1 MCPITVHGD
10 AIGVA
15 SHMMADMP
23 RWKPD
28 ARQRL
33 VVAALHLF
41 AEQGYD
47 DTTVAQIA
55 ERAGLTRSTFHRH
68 FGDKREILTA
78 GHKTLSRLLAD
89 GIDAAPAEATPM
101 RAVAAGL
108 ERASAEMTA
117 FNRELSPLMHAAIEA
132 NEELQKRYALKSI
145 GMAAAMV
152 EALKRRDVAEATA
165 QVAAELG
172 VLAFKLGFSR
182 WADPTRDEDP
192 GELVTLTRAAFD
204 ELRAAAAELR

>member
-1 MCPITVHGD
+1 
-10 AIGVA
+10 
-15 SHMMADMP
+15 MP

-33 VVAALHLF
+33 VVAALGLF

-47 DTTVAQIA
+47 ETTVAQIS
-55 ERAGLTRSTFHRH
+55 ERAGLTRSTFFRH
-68 FGDKREILTA
+68 FADKREILTA
-78 GHKTLSRLLAD
+78 GQKALSRLLAE
-89 GIDAAPAEATPM
+89 GIDAAPADATPM
-101 RAVAAGL
+101 MAVAAGL
-108 ERASAEMTA
+108 ERASGEMTS
-117 FNRELSPLMHAAIEA
+117 FNRELSPLLHAAIEA
-132 NEELQKRYALKSI
+132 NEELQTRDALKSI

-152 EALKRRDVAEATA
+152 DALKRRDVTEPTA

-172 VLAFKLGFSR
+172 VLAFKLGFSQ

-192 GELVTLTRAAFD
+192 GDLATHTRAALD